1 MFADNKV
8 DLRTIRV
15 FDITLSLL
23 VLAVEPS
30 LVRLPKRGS
39 IEKQRQSCVIIVDI
53 KTGVG
58 WLSCH
63 VHALTCQHQL
73 ARVVARDHI
82 K

>member
-30 LVRLPKRGS
+30 LVGFVKRGL
-39 IEKQRQSCVIIVDI
+39 IEKQR
-53 KTGVG
+53 
-58 WLSCH
+58 LR
-63 VHALTCQHQL
+63 L
-73 ARVVARDHI
+73 
-82 K
+82 